1 MITYGHAASIAARF
15 LVAVVIASLAACQMP
30 PPPQGSR
37 MAAATIAAL
46 PVNAVPTVRV
56 HKRATCLC
64 CSRWIEH
71 LRKSGLNVVVD
82 DRDDLADIRRQLGVP
97 ERLASCH
104 TAEVGGYFVEG
115 HVPADNIVRLIVA
128 RPNIRGL
135 AVPGMPAGAPGM
147 EGGHDDYAALAVQQD
162 GSVRSVSSGNGAGE
176 HD

>member
-1 MITYGHAASIAARF
+1 MITYGHATSIAARF

-46 PVNAVPTVRV
+46 PAGEVPTVRV
-56 HKRATCLC
+56 HKRASCHC

-82 DRDDLADIRRQLGVP
+82 DREDLAAVRRELGVP

-104 TAEVGGYFVEG
+104 TAKVGDYFVEG
-115 HVPADNIVRLIVA
+115 HVPADDIARLIVA

-147 EGGHDDYAALAVQQD
+147 EGGHENYVVLAVQQD
-162 GSVRSVSSGNGAGE
+162 GSVRSVTAGNGAGE

>member
-37 MAAATIAAL
+37 MAAATITAL

-104 TAEVGGYFVEG
+104 TAEVAGYFVEG
-115 HVPADNIVRLIVA
+115 HVPADDIVRLITQH
-128 RPNIRGL
+128 PKIRGL
-135 AVPGMPAGAPGM
+135 AVQGMPAGAPGM
-147 EGGHDDYAALAVQQD
+147 EGGHDHYDVLEVRVD
-162 GSVRSVSSGNGAGE
+162 GSAHVAPEREGRHE
-176 HD
+176 